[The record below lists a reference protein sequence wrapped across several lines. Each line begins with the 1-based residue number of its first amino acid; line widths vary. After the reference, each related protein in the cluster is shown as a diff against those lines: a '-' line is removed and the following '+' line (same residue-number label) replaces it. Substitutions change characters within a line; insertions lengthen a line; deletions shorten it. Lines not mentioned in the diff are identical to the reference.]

1 MYGVLPF
8 FLSRNLVDLLDE
20 VFTVALTSCMTYWVI
35 GLNDTSADK
44 FFLYCKF
51 KVGLIILLTEMAGTS
66 MGYLCGCLFTRVDMA
81 VSLSNVNHI

>member
-1 MYGVLPF
+1 MQRAVFIKEYTDNMYGVLPF

-44 FFLYCKF
+44 FFLYCK
-51 KVGLIILLTEMAGTS
+51 L
-66 MGYLCGCLFTRVDMA
+66 
-81 VSLSNVNHI
+81 